1 MAKVPRKTKFEDAMK
16 RLDTI
21 VEAMES
27 GQTGIEETVE
37 AYAEAMELAAHCR
50 GILEATEQRI
60 QQIQTSARGEARA
73 VPFEPGDE
81 DSGGDES
88 GD

>member
-1 MAKVPRKTKFEDAMK
+1 MAKVPKKTRFEDAMK

-60 QQIQTSARGEARA
+60 QQIQTTARGEARA
-73 VPFEPGDE
+73 VPFEPGHQDE
-81 DSGGDES
+81 DGDQA

>member
-1 MAKVPRKTKFEDAMK
+1 MPKVPKKMKFEEALK

-21 VEAMES
+21 VAAMES
-27 GQTGIEETVE
+27 GQTGIEDTVE

-60 QQIQTSARGEARA
+60 QQIQVNARGDARA
-73 VPFEPGDE
+73 VPFDPGEHQPGD
-81 DSGGDES
+81 DEP
-88 GD
+88 